1 MTQIREVHVLGAFS
15 SQNGGV
21 ALYDLPSRFGGG

>member
-1 MTQIREVHVLGAFS
+1 MTQIEVHVLGAFS